1 MRALGLTGPTD
12 GSGGDQI
19 TIRLFNKKLD
29 VRRLPKMVESRKAE
43 LLRRQ
48 NEPSRDLEEIE
59 KEGDGENENEGEVE
73 EEEVSEVAEREDEGR
88 DFVDNLKI
96 GDFIA
101 LFVPEEESP
110 CGFLIG
116 KVIDV
121 ADLPP
126 STSTG
131 GKVTRDGVPV
141 HWYTPASKLGKG
153 RVSGLPF
160 MKSFLACRRQRRSG
174 GLT

>member
-73 EEEVSEVAEREDEGR
+73 DVVTIYNRGGGIGGCRAGGR
-88 DFVDNLKI
+88 RPRF
-96 GDFIA
+96 
-101 LFVPEEESP
+101 
-110 CGFLIG
+110 C
-116 KVIDV
+116 
-121 ADLPP
+121 
-126 STSTG
+126 
-131 GKVTRDGVPV
+131 
-141 HWYTPASKLGKG
+141 
-153 RVSGLPF
+153 
-160 MKSFLACRRQRRSG
+160 
-174 GLT
+174 